1 MTDKE
6 VLENNV
12 KELLTT
18 GDGVSQLLPERD

>member
-6 VLENNV
+6 ELENNV